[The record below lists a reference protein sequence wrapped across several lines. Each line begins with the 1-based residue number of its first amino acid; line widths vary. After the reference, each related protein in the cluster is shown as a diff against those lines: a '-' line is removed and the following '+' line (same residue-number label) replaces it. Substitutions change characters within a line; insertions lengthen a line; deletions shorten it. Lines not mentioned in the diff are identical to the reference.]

1 MYHRRGPRKPRD
13 RGGRISLLLFFL
25 GLLSFLVCASIFLRS
40 ISTQIAVSD
49 ASDVVSMRVNQIIAE
64 VMAEGQY
71 DGDYFVSFEKTES
84 GEVSAISCQMARIN
98 TLSAKILDRVV
109 GATENTVTT
118 VKIPLGNLS
127 GVSLLMGRGPKIPVE
142 IVTLTSSR
150 VAFKNN
156 IVSAGINQT
165 KHQIA
170 LQILVDIDVLVP
182 WGTASTQVSAE
193 VLIADTVI
201 VGQVPETYLDIKEN
215 SEP

>member
-13 RGGRISLLLFFL
+13 RGGRISLLLFCL